1 MFSSYFL
8 LILPSLP
15 PLPPPQPKQL
25 SKDRKEMC
33 VSISKRCLVWEQGAA
48 VGLEANWM
56 CPESRPKHQ
65 SPHKRARGC
74 VCVSGFMQTSL
85 VQVGKAQFLCEKC
98 NLVFLSLP
106 AGTCHFRLC
115 PNTPFLK
122 YYPFYILPIPP
133 TLSHTAC
140 FVPICKTQD
149 SPRKTGNH
157 GANGVTQTCWLHSLR
172 DSVLWPTCRNLY
184 IDTTELCFYKYLRKK

>member
-1 MFSSYFL
+1 
-8 LILPSLP
+8 
-15 PLPPPQPKQL
+15 
-25 SKDRKEMC
+25 MC

-115 PNTPFLK
+115 PTTPFLK

-149 SPRKTGNH
+149 SLERQVIMELMVSHRPAGCIPSETVSFGRPAETFIL
-157 GANGVTQTCWLHSLR
+157 TQQNCVSI
-172 DSVLWPTCRNLY
+172 N
-184 IDTTELCFYKYLRKK
+184 I